1 MNRQIVR
8 LGVVVLVLFG
18 ALFVNLN
25 VITLLQADDLATHPA
40 NRRLIVREY
49 GIERGPIVVGEEAVA
64 RSEEVGGELRFL
76 RTYPEGPLYAHLTG
90 YYSVTLQRSGLEA
103 ALNEDLTGR
112 PTEVVAQNLGE
123 LIGGRDRAGNAV
135 QLTIDP
141 RAQTAARDAL
151 GDRVGAVVA
160 LDPVTGAVLASYS
173 NPTFDPN
180 PLSSHDRQEI
190 TDAWL
195 PLRDD
200 PAQPLLDRT
209 RQETYPPGSLF
220 KVVTAAAAL
229 ERGLQPTTAFPDEVT
244 YDVPQTTADIGN
256 YGGGVCD
263 DGESITLADALRVS
277 CNTTFAR
284 LGVEL
289 GAEALVDQA
298 ERFGFGREIPYE
310 LAVEAS
316 RIPPASELDPPAT
329 AQSAIGQRDVRATP
343 LQMALL
349 AASIA
354 NGGELVRPHV
364 VASVLDPSGRRLRG
378 ADTGTWSDGTLTG
391 APISPR
397 TADQLREMMLEVV
410 RSGTGT
416 NAQLDGVEVG
426 GKTGTAQVDDGPP
439 VTWFIG
445 FADDRVAVAVVVPGS
460 TDDDTGS
467 RVAAPIARAVMAAA
481 LEGAA

>member
-1 MNRQIVR
+1 VNRQIVR
-8 LGVVVLVLFG
+8 LGTVVLLLFG

-25 VITLLQADDLATHPA
+25 VISLLQADDLATHPA

-49 GIERGPIVVGEEAVA
+49 GIERGPIVVGEDAVA
-64 RSEEVGGELRFL
+64 RSEETGGELRFL
-76 RTYPEGPLYAHLTG
+76 RTYPQGPLYAHLTG

-123 LIGGRDRAGNAV
+123 LLGGRDRPGNAV

-141 RAQTAARDAL
+141 RVQATARDAL

-220 KVVTAAAAL
+220 KLVTTAAAL

-256 YGGGVCD
+256 YGGGVCE

-289 GAEALVDQA
+289 GPESLVDQA

-310 LAVEAS
+310 LPVEPS

-343 LQMALL
+343 LQMALI

-354 NGGELVRPHV
+354 NGGELIRPHV

-378 ADTGTWSDGTLTG
+378 PSTGTWSDGALTG
-391 APISPR
+391 APVSPR

-416 NAQLDGVEVG
+416 NAQIDGVEVG
-426 GKTGTAQVDDGPP
+426 GKTGTAQVSDGPP

-460 TDDDTGS
+460 TDDETGS

-481 LEGAA
+481 LEGSA